1 MILNSI
7 SLAELG
13 QIITFLLSASA
24 FAGVVT
30 GWIGKGA
37 KETAVKVADHE
48 HRLAKVEN
56 DLSHMPNTE
65 TVHQL
70 QLAITEM
77 KGNMSVMAK
86 SSEATE
92 RTTRRVEEFLM
103 QKGR

>member
-13 QIITFLLSASA
+13 AVISFLLSACA

-37 KETAVKVADHE
+37 KEAAVKLADHE
-48 HRLAKVEN
+48 QRLSKVEN

-70 QLAITEM
+70 QLAISDI
-77 KGNMSVMAK
+77 KGQMGIMAK

>member
-1 MILNSI
+1 MILESI
-7 SLAELG
+7 TLAQMG
-13 QIITFLLSASA
+13 QLITFLLSASA
-24 FAGVVT
+24 FIGVVS

-37 KETAVKVADHE
+37 KETAAKVTEHE
-48 HRLAKVEN
+48 HRLSKVEN

-77 KGNMSVMAK
+77 KGNMGIMAK

-103 QKGR
+103 SRKD

>member
-1 MILNSI
+1 MLENI
-7 SLAELG
+7 SLAQIG
-13 QIITFLLSASA
+13 QLINFLLAAAA
-24 FAGVVT
+24 FLGVVS
-30 GWIGKGA
+30 GYIGKGA
-37 KETAVKVADHE
+37 KEISAKVADHE
-48 HRLAKVEN
+48 HRLSKVEN

-70 QLAITEM
+70 QLAITEI
-77 KGNMSVMAK
+77 KGQMGIMAK